1 MIEESTV
8 DHQAAVSDSH
18 LDDLNGALPS
28 AEPQNRV
35 KVQNFATHAVVPN
48 LSHNTSPRLVQA
60 ANSYR
65 GNKKYLFSVYKKKP
79 MNDMNKV

>member
-8 DHQAAVSDSH
+8 DHQAVSDGH
-18 LDDLNGALPS
+18 LDDLNCALPS
-28 AEPQNRV
+28 AEPQTRV
-35 KVQNFATHAVVPN
+35 KAQIYTSHAVVPN
-48 LSHNTSPRLVQA
+48 LSHNTSPRIVQA

-65 GNKKYLFSVYKKKP
+65 GDKKYLFSVYKKKP